1 LSAVSDVDRAGHHRR
16 LTRTLAA
23 ALAAAFLVRVLF
35 AFLYWVDK
43 PLTHDELE
51 YLSLARNLADGHGF
65 TYDTHESPDSQPER
79 FGRAPLY
86 PFFLSM
92 VARVTSGATL
102 APAIKIAQA
111 GLGAMTVLLVALV
124 ARRAGGD
131 RAAAWAAWI
140 AALYPPLAWM
150 SAYMLSETLY
160 TVLAFANVL
169 AFSRLLDRTDSEPP
183 PPAAGWK
190 LGLLTGILGGLAA
203 LTRPAHLLFLML
215 AGLWLLGKRRLSVAA
230 VVAIGAALAI
240 GPWMIRNYHQYG
252 RVVLIASEGGITF
265 WTGNHPLSPGDG
277 DMAANPAI
285 KLDNQRLRA
294 MHPSLSPEELEPVY
308 YREAMAAITANP
320 AWWVGLEFKKLF
332 YLWVPVGPSYMLH
345 SRLYRIAS
353 WVSYGLLLLPGLG
366 GLAGLWRRRTG
377 PAALWLLLASAIL
390 ACLIFLPQERFR
402 IPVVDPALVI
412 GAAVLATRR
421 VVPLA
426 RTPLS

>member
-1 LSAVSDVDRAGHHRR
+1 MDRAGHHRR

-65 TYDTHESPDSQPER
+65 TYDAHELPDSQPER

-102 APAIKIAQA
+102 VPAIKIAQA

-131 RAAAWAAWI
+131 RATAWAAWI

-150 SAYMLSETLY
+150 SSYMLSETLY

-169 AFSRLLDRTDSEPP
+169 AFSRLFDRSDSEPP
-183 PPAAGWK
+183 PPASGWK

-215 AGLWLLGKRRLSVAA
+215 AGLWLLWKRRLPMAA
-230 VVAIGAALAI
+230 VVAIGAVLVI
-240 GPWMIRNYHQYG
+240 GPWTIRNYQQYG

-265 WTGNHPLSPGDG
+265 WTGNHPLSPGEG

-294 MHPSLSPEELEPVY
+294 MHPGLSPEELEPAY
-308 YREAMAAITANP
+308 YREAIAAIKANP
-320 AWWVGLEFKKLF
+320 VWWIGLEFKKLF

-353 WVSYGLLLLPGLG
+353 WVSYGLLLLPGLA

-390 ACLIFLPQERFR
+390 ACLTFLPQERFR
-402 IPVVDPALVI
+402 IPVVDPALII
-412 GAAVLATRR
+412 GAAALAARR